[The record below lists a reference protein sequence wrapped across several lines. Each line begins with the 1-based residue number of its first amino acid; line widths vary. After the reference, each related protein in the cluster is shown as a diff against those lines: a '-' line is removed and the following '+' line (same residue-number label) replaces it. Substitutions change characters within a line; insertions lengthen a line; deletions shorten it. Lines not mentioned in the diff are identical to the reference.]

1 MLAIKQDLLQ
11 PYIMYQEAFEKL
23 ELDETATILDRV
35 GHLFEGVVFDPVET
49 TIMAAEIPFY
59 PGAKLLD
66 IASHTTM
73 PPMRRY
79 MIYGPKHYTVLN
91 FQNEAIYKFNDEHLI
106 KLNESNVATYVRFFF
121 TYVRGK
127 HGRFIIAESID
138 DVNWK
143 EDPPPSARQAVGRMI
158 KPITLKDVAPDGVYN
173 LEARMVF
180 KNSLFK
186 SDVAVKPDGLV
197 SLSNEE
203 LLIEDMPVLDDTFGQ

>member
-1 MLAIKQDLLQ
+1 
-11 PYIMYQEAFEKL
+11 MYQEAFEKL
-23 ELDETATILDRV
+23 ELEEVATILDRV
-35 GHLFEGVVFDPVET
+35 GPALEGVTFDPVET

-73 PPMRRY
+73 PALRRFV
-79 MIYGPKHYTVLN
+79 IYSPKLFTVLN
-91 FQNEAIYKFNDEHLI
+91 FQNEAIYKYNDDYPI

-138 DVNWK
+138 DISWK

-158 KPITLKDVAPDGVYN
+158 KPIHLKEVAPDGVYN